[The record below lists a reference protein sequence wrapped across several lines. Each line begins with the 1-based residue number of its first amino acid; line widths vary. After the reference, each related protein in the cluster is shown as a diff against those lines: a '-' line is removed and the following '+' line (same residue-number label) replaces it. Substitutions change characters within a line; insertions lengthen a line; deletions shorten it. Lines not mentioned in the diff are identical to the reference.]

1 MLFTEVSFGQS
12 TCLHFDEQHACIDN
26 HVYHAC
32 GMLLVDKQDV
42 WQPHVESSL
51 HGGDSRSVCP
61 RGCEVERSM
70 GEVVVLG

>member
-12 TCLHFDEQHACIDN
+12 TCLHFDEQ
-26 HVYHAC
+26 HAC